1 MDAVDPSLM
10 PEGVG
15 LLGEVSVDAVA
26 LDDFEGVLS
35 ALVAALVAAGMDE
48 TAAWAGTRRVAEL
61 AVLRGASRRHIA
73 AAEDARLEDLGVCAS
88 CARTWMTMLVGSR
101 RGTRASLLEMGSEG
115 LGGLTSRVVQEYRDA

>member
-1 MDAVDPSLM
+1 M
-10 PEGVG
+10 
-15 LLGEVSVDAVA
+15 
-26 LDDFEGVLS
+26 
-35 ALVAALVAAGMDE
+35 
-48 TAAWAGTRRVAEL
+48 AGTRRVAEL

-115 LGGLTSRVVQEYRDA
+115 LGGLADRVVQEYRDA